1 MRNNPVQSS
10 WMNDPVERDGRSSWT
25 NPAKPL
31 AGQAALFPDS
41 TSRQPYSAGTDE
53 TIKKGQNGSRSG
65 THAGHRCQAGGVYL
79 LELMF

>member
-53 TIKKGQNGSRSG
+53 AIENERD
-65 THAGHRCQAGGVYL
+65 GGCGVARWVGPVYL
-79 LELMF
+79 IQRAA